1 MVGLPR
7 PQFRGNHFYL
17 DLNLKESMKKLN
29 LSSSLILILTSIST
43 LCSQQ
48 IIFPGLKG
56 DSLLTELRR
65 YYEPSVT
72 LDYDQARTM
81 LYSKVFLR
89 NDTLECFYSGH
100 KVAIPRGTPILSW
113 TARMGFQTD
122 HLYPRSYGAAS
133 GAPLSDL
140 HHLVPALATINTLRK
155 NSPFVDILDHKT
167 RYWLLKDKVY
177 QRPDPAIIDKYTES
191 ATGMIEPREIRKGD
205 VARSLFYF
213 YSIYGTQAA
222 RKNRTYF
229 SSMLPDLCRW
239 NRLDRPDSSEYN
251 RTLSIGRIQGNV
263 NPFVIDPSLADRCFC
278 KNYPGTP
285 STQFKVTIYP
295 NPSKGLFYI
304 DIPGYAGPL
313 VMKISD
319 QSGKLLE
326 THHLVYSGLLS
337 WRLGEGVW
345 KLEVVID
352 DSSQTD
358 VLLVRP

>member
-1 MVGLPR
+1 
-7 PQFRGNHFYL
+7 
-17 DLNLKESMKKLN
+17 
-29 LSSSLILILTSIST
+29 
-43 LCSQQ
+43 
-48 IIFPGLKG
+48 
-56 DSLLTELRR
+56 
-65 YYEPSVT
+65 
-72 LDYDQARTM
+72 M

-133 GAPLSDL
+133 GAPLTDL

-155 NSPFVDILDHKT
+155 NSPFVDIPDLKT

-213 YSIYGTQAA
+213 YSIYGAQAA
-222 RKNRTYF
+222 RKNRSYF

-239 NRLDRPDSSEYN
+239 NRLDRPDTSEYN
-251 RTLSIGRIQGNV
+251 RTLAIGRIQGNV

-278 KNYPGTP
+278 QKYTYTP
-285 STQFKVTIYP
+285 PTMYKVNIYP

-345 KLEVVID
+345 KIYLELNDYSFSTFMMLI
-352 DSSQTD
+352 
-358 VLLVRP
+358 RNK